1 MLCIEEG
8 IKSIKSVFS
17 FGCAQRF
24 SPKNYIHF
32 SMKSVQN
39 VHCTV
44 HMWCN
49 LRRDQ
54 GGGNSS
60 KNWFSFRYYQ
70 VFLPKENCHQR
81 ANDFEIISTFQ
92 WSRCTM
98 CTARCTSSGFKKGIS
113 FTSYIF
119 PLFNKIGAHQMDLRK
134 EQRVASCHWQ
144 LKLKW
149 KCEAIKALTKL
160 IAKQKRTKC
169 KSQRRRNPIKFLWEV
184 SIFIFRYIEYTV
196 LHWDIDKWHL
206 RWIFLYLM
214 KASKFDECDWFRDS
228 CNSVDIDESFTLTLQ
243 GDMVVFN
250 FTM

>member
-1 MLCIEEG
+1 MHSRPSVKHVLGVLKWFYMLSEKILFQ
-8 IKSIKSVFS
+8 KSSMVFS
-17 FGCAQRF
+17 LTSLTPRPPVWQKTITNTGFF
-24 SPKNYIHF
+24 
-32 SMKSVQN
+32 
-39 VHCTV
+39 
-44 HMWCN
+44 
-49 LRRDQ
+49 
-54 GGGNSS
+54 
-60 KNWFSFRYYQ
+60 FRHP
-70 VFLPKENCHQR
+70 F
-81 ANDFEIISTFQ
+81 
-92 WSRCTM
+92 
-98 CTARCTSSGFKKGIS
+98 
-113 FTSYIF
+113 
-119 PLFNKIGAHQMDLRK
+119 LRK